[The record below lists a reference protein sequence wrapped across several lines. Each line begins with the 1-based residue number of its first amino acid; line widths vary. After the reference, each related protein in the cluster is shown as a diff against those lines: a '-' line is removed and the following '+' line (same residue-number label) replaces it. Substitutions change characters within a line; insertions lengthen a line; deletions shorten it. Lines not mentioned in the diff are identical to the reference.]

1 MTAPDLDPDS
11 AAMSVIPESSHSSL
25 VFTGCLPL
33 SWRELPALPDAA
45 ELQHLEQT
53 NLHIL
58 HILFALDIHAGDY
71 GDDPSLLSSASEL
84 KRLDFKVS
92 LLLEMVGCL
101 FAGQQTIP
109 PERLLTL
116 SVADLTWCAEIA
128 PPCNAP
134 LRLELYCNLSY
145 PRPLILHAQAS
156 ETGAVEDG
164 QQQIKATFDPPSA
177 PLQEALERYIFLRHR
192 RAIANRRGNSQ
203 R

>member
-1 MTAPDLDPDS
+1 MSIAPEP
-11 AAMSVIPESSHSSL
+11 SHSNL
-25 VFTGCLPL
+25 VFTGHLPL
-33 SWRELPALPDAA
+33 AWRELSAWPDAA

-71 GDDPSLLSSASEL
+71 GDDPSITSSASEL

-101 FAGQQTIP
+101 FAGQQAIP
-109 PERLLTL
+109 PERLITLT
-116 SVADLTWCAEIA
+116 VADLSWRTEAA
-128 PPCNAP
+128 PTLDTP

-145 PRPLILHAQAS
+145 PRPLILHAHAS
-156 ETGAVEDG
+156 EIASVENDY
-164 QQQIKATFDPPSA
+164 QIKETLYQPSES
-177 PLQEALERYIFLRHR
+177 LQEALERYIFLRHR
-192 RAIANRRGNSQ
+192 RTIANRRGNSQ

>member
-101 FAGQQTIP
+101 FAGQQAIP

-116 SVADLTWCAEIA
+116 SVADLTWCAETV
-128 PPCNAP
+128 PPQDAP

-145 PRPLILHAQAS
+145 PRPLILHGCAS
-156 ETGAVEDG
+156 ELPSAAGDSNTKV
-164 QQQIKATFDPPSA
+164 TFHPPSA

-192 RAIANRRGNSQ
+192 RTIANRRGNSQ

>member
-1 MTAPDLDPDS
+1 MSTAP
-11 AAMSVIPESSHSSL
+11 ESPHSSL
-25 VFTGCLPL
+25 VFTGPLPL
-33 SWRELPALPDAA
+33 AWQELPALPDAA

-58 HILFALDIHAGDY
+58 HILFALDIHVGDY
-71 GDDPSLLSSASEL
+71 GDDPAIASSASEL

-92 LLLEMVGCL
+92 LLLEMVGHL
-101 FAGQQTIP
+101 FAGQQAIP

-116 SVADLTWCAEIA
+116 TVTDLSWRTDNA
-128 PPCNAP
+128 PMLNAP

-145 PRPLILHAQAS
+145 PRPLVLHTHAREIIPA
-156 ETGAVEDG
+156 ENDCE
-164 QQQIKATFDPPSA
+164 IKATIYQPSE

-192 RAIANRRGNSQ
+192 RLIANRRGNSQ

>member
-1 MTAPDLDPDS
+1 MIAPEVYLDC
-11 AAMSVIPESSHSSL
+11 ATMSVNPESPHSSL
-25 VFTGCLPL
+25 VFTGYLPL

-45 ELQHLEQT
+45 ELQQLEQT
-53 NLHIL
+53 NLHVL

-101 FAGQQTIP
+101 FAAQQAIP
-109 PERLLTL
+109 PERQLTL
-116 SVADLTWCAEIA
+116 SVTDLSWRAEVA
-128 PPCNAP
+128 LPRDTP

-145 PRPLILHAQAS
+145 PRPLILHGCAS
-156 ETGAVEDG
+156 EPSSTAGESDTKV
-164 QQQIKATFDPPSA
+164 TFHPPSE

-192 RAIANRRGNSQ
+192 RTIANRRGNSQ